1 MRCWFLGRHLSV
13 AWGVGLKM
21 AVELVTITPDD
32 ADQRLDRWFKRRYPG
47 ITQGRLQKMLRSG
60 DVRIDGK
67 RIKEA
72 GTRLAEGQQVRVPPM
87 GEGATRKTKQSKPL
101 EKTSAKD
108 EKELIDS
115 ILYKDAHVL
124 VISKPAGLAVQG
136 GSGTTHHLDAM
147 LDCLKLDALER
158 PRLVHRLDKDTSG
171 VLVLARTRKAA
182 TTLSRSFQ
190 TKDVRKIY
198 WAAVAGVPNPPD
210 GKIDM
215 PLSKK
220 SKGAGGNEKVWVDEF
235 EGKHAVTVYRTIE
248 SAGKR
253 AAWVEME
260 PITGRTHQL
269 RAHMLLLGTPILG
282 DGKYGGQD
290 AFLSG
295 SEIAKKMHLHARAI
309 RFPNPGGGLTEVIA
323 PLPQHMV
330 ETWKYLGFYEHV
342 ADDPFSG
349 DVE

>member
-1 MRCWFLGRHLSV
+1 MAAEIITIV
-13 AWGVGLKM
+13 A
-21 AVELVTITPDD
+21 DD
-32 ADQRLDRWFKRRYPG
+32 SDQRLDRWFKRRYPG
-47 ITQGRLQKMLRSG
+47 VTQGRLQKMLRSG

-67 RIKEA
+67 RVKEA
-72 GTRLAEGQQVRVPPM
+72 GTRLVEGQQVRVPPM
-87 GEGATRKTKQSKPL
+87 GIDATRKTKQTKPI
-101 EKTSAKD
+101 EKISEQDKRA
-108 EKELIDS
+108 LIDS
-115 ILYKDAHVL
+115 IIYKDAHVL
-124 VISKPAGLAVQG
+124 AINKPAGLAVQG

-147 LDCLKLDALER
+147 LDCLKFDALER

-171 VLVLARTRKAA
+171 ILVLARTRKAA

-190 TKDVRKIY
+190 GKDVRKIY
-198 WAAVAGVPNPPD
+198 WAAVAGVPNPPE
-210 GKIDM
+210 GKVDM

-220 SKGAGGNEKVWVDEF
+220 SRGTSGNEKVWVDEF
-235 EGKHAVTVYRTIE
+235 EGKHAVTIYRTIE
-248 SAGKR
+248 SASKR

-290 AFLSG
+290 AFLG
-295 SEIAKKMHLHARAI
+295 GDEVIKKMHLHARAI
-309 RFPNPGGGLTEVIA
+309 RFPNPGGGLTTLTA

-342 ADDPFSG
+342 ADDPFLR
-349 DVE
+349 DIE

>member
-1 MRCWFLGRHLSV
+1 MRCWFLGGHLF
-13 AWGVGLKM
+13 AARGVGLKM

-198 WAAVAGVPNPPD
+198 WAAVAGVPTPPK